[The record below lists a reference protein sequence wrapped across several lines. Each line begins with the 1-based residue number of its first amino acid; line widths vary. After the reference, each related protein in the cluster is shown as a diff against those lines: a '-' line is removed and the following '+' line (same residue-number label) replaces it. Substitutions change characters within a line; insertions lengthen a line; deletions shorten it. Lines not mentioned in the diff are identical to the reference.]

1 MPVVIGIVL
10 ILYGVASLFA
20 PREIWELQERMRY
33 KDSDREPS
41 DISLVMIR
49 LSGAAVI
56 AITLFALAQSCSS
69 MTM

>member
-1 MPVVIGIVL
+1 MPVVIGIIL
-10 ILYGVASLFA
+10 ILYGLASLFA
-20 PREIWELQERMRY
+20 PEGIWELQERMRY

-49 LSGAAVI
+49 LSGVAVI
-56 AITLFALAQSCSS
+56 AVTILGMAQSCSS